1 MQRTAGTVYNVK
13 IGVSGEYI
21 TGLELL
27 SYRSDVK
34 TLKPVLQK
42 LEQFLYTSYEEVVLI
57 PDMKVWRIIFTWI
70 SQGKPVSLSPA
81 TMTERAAKCLRN
93 RLAVSIIWSTTQ
105 RKIFLSVHKDAVYHC
120 GGNARKSRTDN
131 WFPICGIVAKA
142 AMGVLAASSAAVIK
156 INPKRS

>member
-57 PDMKVWRIIFTWI
+57 RI
-70 SQGKPVSLSPA
+70 
-81 TMTERAAKCLRN
+81 
-93 RLAVSIIWSTTQ
+93 
-105 RKIFLSVHKDAVYHC
+105 
-120 GGNARKSRTDN
+120 
-131 WFPICGIVAKA
+131 
-142 AMGVLAASSAAVIK
+142 
-156 INPKRS
+156 